1 MNSTKETELTE
12 LLSLLGD
19 DVAEAV
25 RAHLPDESRAVI
37 SRLSAGEGGVVSGR
51 RRTRLLG
58 EFERFLQFVLAQS
71 PQDRTVQHESVDKS
85 AADQDLDALGDD
97 PLGVL
102 RRVSPE
108 RFAQCVRGE
117 HPRTIAVALDCLPPA
132 RVAELLGKL
141 APEVCPD
148 VVKELGKGVKILPQ
162 VQSRLVSA
170 LARKIREQP
179 TEKPREDDHL
189 KRLAEVVRAA
199 DRAQRR
205 MLVDA
210 LREQDEAAAQRLTDL
225 LYRFEDLMTL
235 EDRAIQQILG
245 QVDVSTLAAAMTGA
259 EATISER
266 VLKNLSRRAAD
277 MLKEE
282 LQFAG
287 RTPAS
292 RIEQARDAVAKLIA
306 KTEQEAE

>member
-1 MNSTKETELTE
+1 MT
-12 LLSLLGD
+12 
-19 DVAEAV
+19 
-25 RAHLPDESRAVI
+25 
-37 SRLSAGEGGVVSGR
+37 
-51 RRTRLLG
+51 
-58 EFERFLQFVLAQS
+58 QS
-71 PQDRTVQHESVDKS
+71 PQERSADDES
-85 AADQDLDALGDD
+85 AAQAAVEQQLEELGDD
-97 PLGVL
+97 PLVIL
-102 RRVSPE
+102 KRVSAE
-108 RFAQCVRGE
+108 RFAQCVRDE

-141 APEVCPD
+141 PPEICPE
-148 VVKELGKGVKILPQ
+148 VVKELGKGVKVLPQ
-162 VQSRLVSA
+162 IQSSLIGA
-170 LARKIREQP
+170 LSRKIREMP
-179 TEKPREDDHL
+179 VEKPREDDHL

-199 DRAQRR
+199 DRKQRR

-210 LREQDEAAAQRLTDL
+210 IREQDEATAQRLMDL
-225 LYRFEDLMTL
+225 LYRFEDLMSL

-245 QVDVSTLAAAMTGA
+245 QVDVSTLAAAMMGA
-259 EATISER
+259 DATISDR

-292 RIEQARDAVAKLIA
+292 RVEQARDAIGKLIA